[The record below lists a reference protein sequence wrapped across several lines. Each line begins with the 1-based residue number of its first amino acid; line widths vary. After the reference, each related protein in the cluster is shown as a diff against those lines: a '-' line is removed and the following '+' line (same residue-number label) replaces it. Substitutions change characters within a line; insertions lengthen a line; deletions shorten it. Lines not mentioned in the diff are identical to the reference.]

1 MKSKNIKLSELPEE
15 VIIGATKVKMKIGL
29 VLNPMVS
36 NILDA
41 DRQPDQVQIKIS
53 DYRSNIS
60 AGVFDQGVSFQE
72 LIDKIDGIARRELYG

>member
-1 MKSKNIKLSELPEE
+1 M
-15 VIIGATKVKMKIGL
+15 IIGATKVKMKIGL

-36 NILDA
+36 NILEA

-60 AGVFDQGVSFQE
+60 AGVFEQGVSFQE
-72 LIDKIDGIARRELYG
+72 LIDKIDSIARRELYG